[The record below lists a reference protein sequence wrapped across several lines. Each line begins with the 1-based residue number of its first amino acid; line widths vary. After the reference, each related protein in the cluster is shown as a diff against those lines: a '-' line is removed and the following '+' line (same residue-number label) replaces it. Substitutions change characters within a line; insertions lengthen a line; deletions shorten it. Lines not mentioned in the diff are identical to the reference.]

1 MGITASLSGKA
12 RTLKALAN
20 EKRLRIALALY
31 ESPLS
36 FSDIARKCG
45 FTSSSELSFHL
56 NVMRGIISK
65 RVDGKYEL
73 TPTGKTLVELV
84 RGLPPMD
91 VSVERVPPSP
101 LDLALIASTLIVT
114 AGTVL
119 LGIYRTGE
127 HYILFSNAAV
137 CAALILIYFHRFQ
150 LIEKHPYLVNLPA
163 FVQLLSS
170 PIMTPHER
178 GVYIN
183 KIFRAS
189 LILAFTY
196 SLISALELYYAENI
210 PAIATVL
217 TLTAAAFIILY
228 YRRIYNELKE
238 RVLSRE

>member
-1 MGITASLSGKA
+1 M
-12 RTLKALAN
+12 KALAN

-36 FSDIARKCG
+36 FSEIARKCS

-65 RVDGKYEL
+65 RVNGKYEL
-73 TPTGKTLVELV
+73 TSTGKTLVELV

-91 VSVERVPPSP
+91 VSVEHVPPSP
-101 LDLALIASTLIVT
+101 LDLALMASTIIVM
-114 AGTVL
+114 AGTAL
-119 LGIYRTGE
+119 LGIYRTGD
-127 HYILFSNAAV
+127 HYMLFSNAAV
-137 CAALILIYFHRFQ
+137 CIALVLTYFYRFQ
-150 LIEKHPYLVNLPA
+150 LIEKHPYLINLPA

-170 PIMTPHER
+170 PIITPYER

-189 LILAFTY
+189 LILAFIY
-196 SLISALELYYAENI
+196 SIILALELYYMEST
-210 PAIATVL
+210 PAIVSFITLATAGV
-217 TLTAAAFIILY
+217 IILY

-238 RVLSRE
+238 RVLSKE